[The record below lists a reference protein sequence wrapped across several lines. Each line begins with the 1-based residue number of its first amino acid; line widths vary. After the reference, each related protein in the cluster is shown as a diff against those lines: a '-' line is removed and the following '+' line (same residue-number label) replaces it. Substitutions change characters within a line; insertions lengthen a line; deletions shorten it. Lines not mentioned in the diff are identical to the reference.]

1 MDNEIQ
7 DDLITITEFKEFMYQ
22 QIIPIRDIVDHK
34 GVPIHKMF
42 PFWRRHKIL
51 PFIPVGKHWFNHF
64 ELSFLQLIWLRLID
78 SLRQLNYPL
87 IHIKIL
93 CEYFFKDPWQDDLP
107 EKILLYNK
115 EQYETKEKL
124 EPAEQ
129 HILNVINQLLEDKD
143 ARVTMNYTH
152 NYLSE
157 LVAACLNFSKDAGI
171 LLYPDGK
178 ILEHVGD
185 FYFNHRDQNI
195 NFDINAP
202 HIYISIKYFLKE
214 FLNNDELQ
222 NIVVSNVL
230 NDDEKTVLEA
240 LRNENIEELIIKKE
254 GRTILRIDSS
264 NSNIISGDKARE
276 IKKILGLR
284 NYEEIEISTR
294 DEKTLKF
301 KKKSK
306 RILTNKK

>member
-254 GRTILRIDSS
+254 GRTILRIYSS